1 MKKKQKYDTM
11 VKKEVF
17 AMKEYFEE
25 IQDTRQQWKVK
36 YNLVETIVMTII
48 AVAAGAEHWNEIA
61 MYCKNKEEMLRD
73 KFGLKLENGIPTD
86 DTFRRIFAII
96 NPHELEKCF
105 INWVSSVNKI
115 AKNEIISVDGKT
127 LRGSRKDKYNAIHMV
142 SAWANKAGIVLGQL
156 RVDDKSNEIPAVPEL
171 LDLIDVSGCTI
182 TSDAMSCQKKTVGKI
197 IDKKCDYVICLK
209 GNQETLYDDVKL
221 YFETALKAP
230 QSYHLMN
237 LNTLLGQKNKRT
249 TISNDTLMII

>member
-1 MKKKQKYDTM
+1 
-11 VKKEVF
+11 
-17 AMKEYFEE
+17 MKEYFEE

-115 AKNEIISVDGKT
+115 AKK
-127 LRGSRKDKYNAIHMV
+127 
-142 SAWANKAGIVLGQL
+142 
-156 RVDDKSNEIPAVPEL
+156 
-171 LDLIDVSGCTI
+171 
-182 TSDAMSCQKKTVGKI
+182 
-197 IDKKCDYVICLK
+197 
-209 GNQETLYDDVKL
+209 
-221 YFETALKAP
+221 
-230 QSYHLMN
+230 
-237 LNTLLGQKNKRT
+237 
-249 TISNDTLMII
+249 